1 MQFSRSLLAV
11 AFIGA
16 LISQATVAIP
26 SANLDT
32 LKRAV
37 VGGSLLYAV
46 KALKDRKVAAA
57 PNKALHTQGL
67 DIAAQTVQWVDNN
80 KLALVA
86 GLVGYTLIAN
96 LIPTPTQA
104 SKVN

>member
-1 MQFSRSLLAV
+1 MQLSRSLLAI

-16 LISQATVAIP
+16 LISQTTVAIP

-37 VGGSLLYAV
+37 VGGSLFYVV
-46 KALKDRKVAAA
+46 KALKDRQIATT
-57 PNKALHTQGL
+57 PNKPLQTKGL

-86 GLVGYTLIAN
+86 GFVGYTVLAN
-96 LIPTPTQA
+96 LIQTHA
-104 SKVN
+104 KN